1 MNLPEKIKTV
11 DELKEVSIVINKS
24 TFIAQIFPVLSE
36 DDARNFLSG
45 SKKKYYDASH
55 HCYAYKLINGVTH
68 YSDAGEPNGT
78 AGIRILNAIDHFQ
91 LNNQL
96 IIVSRI
102 FGGIKLGVGP
112 LGKAYYEA
120 SYQVISA
127 SKIKNKLLYKK
138 AKIIS
143 DFENINPIYRI
154 LENHKSIITDLNYK
168 NFVEIEVLLPHQ
180 EISLIEEKLK
190 NSGKNKILLNLST
203 EFLYK

>member
-1 MNLPEKIKTV
+1 MNLPEEIKTV

-36 DDARNFLSG
+36 DDTRNFLSG
-45 SKKKYYDASH
+45 SKKKYYNASH
-55 HCYAYKLINGVTH
+55 HCYAYKLINGVTR

-120 SYQVISA
+120 SYHVISA

-154 LENHKSIITDLNYK
+154 LENHKSIITGINYE